1 MIRKST
7 LLTIIGLICLIGG
20 IVLTPATGQASYDME
35 TAYISGSTH
44 SGDGFMGSGI
54 GGKYQEVVV
63 DTTVPNEYYET
74 LYAAFLGG
82 EDGSALY
89 VVLILLFTAF
99 LGIHLINSANVVIEA
114 ISGLAGDLPSLV
126 GSAIVGVIS
135 DAYSFGKNILGPA
148 NKGIEAIKSKTDSF
162 LNKSGGDSKATPLD
176 KFGQAAEKTTEKTA
190 ETAGKVADQG
200 AKLAGN
206 AMDKGAQVAGTAVGA
221 AGSAAG
227 KGLMSAGSAL
237 SGTVI
242 GAIIGI
248 PLIVA
253 GAAVTAAA
261 KTAEYGIKAAGK
273 AAKYA
278 TIAAGKA
285 AKYTGKAASHS
296 LRTARKTA
304 QKLKNR
310 IHPAPAQTDPPKK
323 RRKYRR
329 KS

>member
-35 TAYISGSTH
+35 SAYISGSTH

-114 ISGLAGDLPSLV
+114 ISGLAGDLPSLI
-126 GSAIVGVIS
+126 GSVIVGVIS
-135 DAYSFGKNILGPA
+135 DAYSFGKNILG
-148 NKGIEAIKSKTDSF
+148 
-162 LNKSGGDSKATPLD
+162 GGDSKATPLD
-176 KFGQAAEKTTEKTA
+176 KFGQAAEKTTEKTS
-190 ETAGKVADQG
+190 ETAGKVVDQG

-227 KGLMSAGSAL
+227 KKLMIAGSAL

-285 AKYTGKAASHS
+285 ASHS

>member
-35 TAYISGSTH
+35 NAYISGSTH

-135 DAYSFGKNILGPA
+135 DAYSFGKNILGTA
-148 NKGIEAIKSKTDSF
+148 NKGREAIKFKTDSF
-162 LNKSGGDSKATPLD
+162 LNKSGGDSKATPLDKLDKLD

-190 ETAGKVADQG
+190 ETAGKGVDQG

-206 AMDKGAQVAGTAVGA
+206 AMDKGAQVAGKAVGA

-227 KGLMSAGSAL
+227 KGLMKTGSAL

-273 AAKYA
+273 SAKYTA
-278 TIAAGKA
+278 IA
-285 AKYTGKAASHS
+285 TGKAASHS

-323 RRKYRR
+323 
-329 KS
+329 

>member
-20 IVLTPATGQASYDME
+20 IVLTPATGQAIPDME
-35 TAYISGSTH
+35 SAYISGSTH

-114 ISGLAGDLPSLV
+114 ISGLAGDLPSLI

-135 DAYSFGKNILGPA
+135 DAYSFGKNILGTV
-148 NKGIEAIKSKTDSF
+148 NKGREAIKFKTDSF
-162 LNKSGGDSKATPLD
+162 LNKSGGDSKATPLDKLDKLD

-190 ETAGKVADQG
+190 ETAGKGVDQG
-200 AKLAGN
+200 AKSAGN
-206 AMDKGAQVAGTAVGA
+206 AMDKGAQVAGKAVGA

-227 KGLMSAGSAL
+227 KGLMKAGSAL

-273 AAKYA
+273 SAKYTA
-278 TIAAGKA
+278 IA
-285 AKYTGKAASHS
+285 TGKAASHS

-323 RRKYRR
+323 
-329 KS
+329 